1 MPMYRLIIPM
11 RHDQDFLATAASLHP
26 LTPNETALARAAQ
39 LHLIS
44 ARTGDTFARLARDVH
59 TVDDAESML
68 RLIND
73 KYPRGEP
80 ANGDILKI
88 IR

>member
-1 MPMYRLIIPM
+1 MDSATL
-11 RHDQDFLATAASLHP
+11 RHDQDFLATTASLHT
-26 LTPNETALARAAQ
+26 LTPNEAALAHAAQ
-39 LHLIS
+39 LHLIT
-44 ARTGDTFARLARDVH
+44 AHAGDTFARLARATHSVAN
-59 TVDDAESML
+59 AECMR

-80 ANGDILKI
+80 ASGDILKI